1 MNTGNQDAFNLRWKV
16 APVQLGTDS
25 ALLDTNEA

>member
-16 APVQLGTDS
+16 AAVQLGTDS